1 MLTVVVVIADGSGGL
16 VLPLIVLVVVV
27 VVATDKHITL
37 LFKTRSGIK
46 HNAERCSD
54 VSPRS
59 AFCFGRLFLT
69 THAFRVLVLVLSR
82 ETCPFFPFLPF
93 FLPSS
98 SSLSLRL
105 RLLLCRLFLLA
116 APFCPFFTLPLV
128 PRRSLSLD
136 TVYKPQPTPSS
147 RRAFFESYCT
157 MRFEWEA
164 GGREEGGRERGRVS
178 NPIVVSP
185 MAADFI
191 VI

>member
-1 MLTVVVVIADGSGGL
+1 MYLPYSGGPDGGDGDGDGDGGNGTAATAAAAAEVVVLTTVVVVVIADGSGGL
-16 VLPLIVLVVVV
+16 VLPLIVLTVVVVVV

-82 ETCPFFPFLPF
+82 EKRVLSSPFLPF

-105 RLLLCRLFLLA
+105 RLLFCRLFLLA
-116 APFCPFFTLPLV
+116 APF
-128 PRRSLSLD
+128 
-136 TVYKPQPTPSS
+136 
-147 RRAFFESYCT
+147 
-157 MRFEWEA
+157 
-164 GGREEGGRERGRVS
+164 
-178 NPIVVSP
+178 
-185 MAADFI
+185 
-191 VI
+191 